1 MIPADP
7 LRLNPD
13 SLLHYGQLTSNRQSD
28 GGTGFYRFL
37 VLDAVEA
44 ERCQTASR
52 LALSFLGLVL
62 FSRRLVVDLDPPR
75 LNNPR

>member
-1 MIPADP
+1 VIPADP

-52 LALSFLGLVL
+52 LALSFLGPYP
-62 FSRRLVVDLDPPR
+62 FSRLVIYLDPLR
-75 LNNPR
+75 SNNQH

>member
-1 MIPADP
+1 VIPADP

-37 VLDAVEA
+37 VLGSVEA
-44 ERCQTASR
+44 ERCQNGPR
-52 LALSFLGLVL
+52 GRSF
-62 FSRRLVVDLDPPR
+62 SSPR
-75 LNNPR
+75 LGRVIRVDANVFRG